1 MSRLFCHYFSQK
13 KGGVCCLPP
22 LHCHVNSFNE
32 TCCLKKKTTKKT
44 CGGLK
49 PADKIYFQP

>member
-1 MSRLFCHYFSQK
+1 MSRLFCHCFSQK

-22 LHCHVNSFNE
+22 LHCHFNSFNE
-32 TCCLKKKTTKKT
+32 TKTTKKT
-44 CGGLK
+44 CAGLK